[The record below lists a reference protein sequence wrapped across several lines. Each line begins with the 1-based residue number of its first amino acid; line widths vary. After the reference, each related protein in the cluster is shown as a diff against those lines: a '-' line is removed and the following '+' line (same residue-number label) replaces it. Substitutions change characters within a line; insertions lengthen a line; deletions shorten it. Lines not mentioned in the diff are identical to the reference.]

1 MKGITVRGIQ
11 SEVVSVE
18 ISGEEARKIA
28 LAVLHEKHGLKQS
41 PYGYY
46 IDRNNMLCYEFEEWY
61 GSHSSF
67 TKVPVREATED
78 DKHFLWAV
86 ALLHKRDPD

>member
-1 MKGITVRGIQ
+1 MKGITVKGIH

-18 ISGEEARKIA
+18 ISGEEARKLA
-28 LAVLHEKHGLKQS
+28 LTVLHEKYGLKQR
-41 PYGYY
+41 PYGYF
-46 IDRNNMLCYEFEEWY
+46 IDQNNMLFYEFEEWY

-67 TKVPVREATED
+67 TKVTVREATED

-86 ALLHKRDPD
+86 ALLHKRDPN